1 MQFLHQNTNNHFSF
15 AKKIKLASKKAL
27 INLSKSQKKMK
38 NIFTILTLSIT
49 MSLMAQTHEITKH
62 NGKKMEVNFIKT
74 ANNLLYYTIAESKE
88 EKSISQYA
96 IFKLHEKSKTETKTI
111 SKKIALSGKA
121 DYTKIIVLK
130 PSQTEGLKES
140 GIITSFLGKTKG
152 ENNQSFL
159 DAAEKRLKQ
168 NASLKGFPF
177 IVIVSDEPKN
187 LKAVMYTY

>member
-1 MQFLHQNTNNHFSF
+1 MKTIF
-15 AKKIKLASKKAL
+15 A
-27 INLSKSQKKMK
+27 
-38 NIFTILTLSIT
+38 ILTLSIA

-74 ANNLLYYTIAESKE
+74 VNNLLYYTTAESKE
-88 EKSISQYA
+88 EKSISQYT

-111 SKKIALSGKA
+111 SEKIALSGKA

-152 ENNQSFL
+152 ETNQSFL

-168 NASLKGFPF
+168 NAALKGSPF
-177 IVIVSDEPKN
+177 IVIVSDKPKN